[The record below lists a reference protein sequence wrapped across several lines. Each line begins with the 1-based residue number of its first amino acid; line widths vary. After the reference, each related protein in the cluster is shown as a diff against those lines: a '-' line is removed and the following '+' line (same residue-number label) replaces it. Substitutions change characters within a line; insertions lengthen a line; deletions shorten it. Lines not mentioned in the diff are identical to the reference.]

1 MKHPYEMGG
10 ILFTVAILA
19 GICGGFALNSTD
31 FGQSGSG
38 GTAFD
43 TFEEY
48 YEDIK
53 TNHPSLNSY
62 YDDVHKMQGDCKK
75 NAYDLQDFYDCVNKP

>member
-48 YEDIK
+48 YEL
-53 TNHPSLNSY
+53 SLI
-62 YDDVHKMQGDCKK
+62 HI
-75 NAYDLQDFYDCVNKP
+75 